1 MKPRDLVIS
10 LVLISAIAMGIGQ
23 FYMDIS
29 DNPEYNLN
37 LTELDSFRQLNQ
49 TLTFS
54 EEISN
59 QTNTAL
65 RGIPIL
71 GEAAAVLIG
80 GLNAFT
86 LVLNIPAYFSG
97 MISDTIGYIGLP
109 AWFGIMVTAIM
120 GIILVFAILSAFLR
134 WEV

>member
-1 MKPRDLVIS
+1 MKPRDLLIS
-10 LVLISAIAMGIGQ
+10 LVLISAVAMGFGE
-23 FYMDIS
+23 FYMSASSTYD
-29 DNPEYNLN
+29 LN

-109 AWFGIMVTAIM
+109 VWFGIMITAII